1 MALLDAIKSRRS
13 IRKYQDKQIPREDLE
28 KIIEAGTYA
37 SNAGGGQ
44 RSMIVG
50 IRNAELV
57 EKLGR
62 ISCEEDRR
70 LLHHKRDGQHPHPGP
85 ANMVPLLGAAG
96 RRRDLL
102 SAPV

>member
-1 MALLDAIKSRRS
+1 MALLEQIKSRRS
-13 IRKYQDKQIPREDLE
+13 IRKYQDRQISREDLE

-50 IRNAELV
+50 IRNRELV

-62 ISCEEDRR
+62 MNMSRFD
-70 LLHHKRDGQHPHPGP
+70 LFQQLHYSTSFQHWGS
-85 ANMVPLLGAAG
+85 AA
-96 RRRDLL
+96 
-102 SAPV
+102 